1 MSSAAWHTL
10 LIDLP
15 IALVLFGPLLFV
27 AAIAGKDSNRSLT
40 VPAVILGMLG
50 ASSLLAFYFNAY
62 VGTQLFEGGDA
73 TKEVSWHLY
82 ELGHITAR
90 LPIAIALL
98 FACAL
103 LLCWLLVHRLGKA
116 ARRVAMVTFSVVYI
130 LGCGWLLILAH
141 QGARLVDHLDGHAR
155 P

>member
-90 LPIAIALL
+90 LLIARALL

-103 LLCWLLVHRLGKA
+103 LLCWLMVHRLGKV
-116 ARRVAMVTFSVVYI
+116 ARRVALVTFGVVYT
-130 LGCGWLLILAH
+130 LGCTWLFTLVH
-141 QGARLVDHLDGHAR
+141 QGARLVDHLGDRTR